1 MFVSALTS
9 ALTGAR
15 VALMVG
21 QGPPYPRTRTRVL
34 APMQSILLPG
44 FALAVLTFLVWCR
57 LYVERLG
64 QMKRERIHPQ
74 AVASSAQMAAKLQD
88 TRAADN
94 FRNLF
99 ELPVLFYFAI
109 AVAVQTGQGGA
120 LVLGLAWAFVAL
132 RVVHS
137 AIHCSYNKVMHR
149 FTVYVLGALCLWA
162 LLAVLALRLLQL
174 G

>member
-1 MFVSALTS
+1 
-9 ALTGAR
+9 
-15 VALMVG
+15 
-21 QGPPYPRTRTRVL
+21 
-34 APMQSILLPG
+34 MQSILLPG
-44 FALAVLTFLVWCR
+44 FALAALTFLVWCR

-64 QMKRERIHPQ
+64 QMKRERVHPQ
-74 AVASSAQMAAKLQD
+74 AVATSAQMAAKLKD

-99 ELPVLFYFAI
+99 ELPVLFYFAV
-109 AVAVQTGQGGA
+109 AVAAQTGQGGA

-132 RVVHS
+132 RVLHS

-149 FTVYVLGALCLWA
+149 FMAYVLGALCLWA
-162 LLAVLALRLLQL
+162 LLAVLALGLLRF